1 MKYRTFVI
9 ALSIAAAL
17 PVPAADAER
26 YRLKEETRN
35 FLGFNVGNPEGNAE
49 YVLPFDKPYE
59 QLSAKHQHLLKEFY
73 VEMGETDE
81 PPFPVGGLKALYEP
95 ITEGQQRL
103 MTSGS
108 FNADVEIDAH
118 GNPIALAVYRSPNK
132 AVTRFVSRVVML
144 TKFKPALC
152 AGSPCKM
159 GFPVRVNFV
168 GR

>member
-1 MKYRTFVI
+1 MTYRTVVI
-9 ALSIAAAL
+9 ALSLAAAL
-17 PVPAADAER
+17 PVLAAGSER
-26 YRLKEETRN
+26 YQLKEETRN
-35 FLGFNVGNPEGNAE
+35 FLGFKVDHPDGNAE

-59 QLSAKHQHLLKEFY
+59 QLSASHQQLLKEFY

-81 PPFPVGGLKALYEP
+81 PPFPMGGLKALYEP

-108 FNADVEIDAH
+108 FIADVEIDAR
-118 GNPIALAVYRSPNK
+118 GDPIALAVYRSPNK
-132 AVTRFVSRVVML
+132 AVTRFVSKIVML
-144 TKFKPALC
+144 SKFKPALC

-159 GFPVRVNFV
+159 GFPVRITFV